1 MMKEGPVSLSD
12 EEVEALVADE
22 SNLLATLSLKT
33 KKGETL
39 EYKFYAFG
47 IKSYYTINGEGEFM
61 LPTSQ
66 VEKMINDAI
75 RVTRDEVVYPDN
87 AV

>member
-1 MMKEGPVSLSD
+1 M
-12 EEVEALVADE
+12 
-22 SNLLATLSLKT
+22 
-33 KKGETL
+33 
-39 EYKFYAFG
+39 
-47 IKSYYTINGEGEFM
+47 I
-61 LPTSQ
+61 PTSQ